1 MTYSFTEKKRIRNN
15 FGTRESILK
24 EPDLLSI
31 QINSFNSF
39 IQEGAV
45 EKENIGLHSV
55 FQSVFPITALNG
67 YAEIEYLDY
76 ELQEPKYNVKE
87 CKLRGVT
94 YAATL
99 QVKLNLVLFDKNG
112 SNLKKKRRV
121 KQVIEESVYLGQLP
135 LMTDTGTFVINGTER
150 VVVSQLHRSP
160 GVIFEHDKGKTHS
173 SGKIL
178 FSSRVIPYRGSWLD
192 FEFDHHEHLFVRIDR
207 RRKLPVTT
215 LLRAMGLSTN
225 EIIDTF
231 FDHIDSFTQKR
242 SVIYFDAPG
251 SGGWKD
257 NSSTNIHNQRIHSL
271 FESSLKPLNPCI
283 SEMRLIKDK
292 EEVKNMQDAAD
303 LASEAH
309 MSAMR
314 VASPGLY
321 EHNVASVFDSQFTN
335 GNSEHSYPPIV
346 ASGENACILHYN
358 ENNQELQD
366 GDLLLIDAGCEIN
379 GYASDITRTFPINGK
394 FSEAQK
400 EIYGIVLSAQK
411 SAIDS
416 IKPGVSCNK
425 PHETACQIIT
435 DGLIK
440 LGIMKSPE
448 DLTKFYMH
456 GTGHWLGLDV
466 HDVGVKLINDEFRE
480 FKSGMVT
487 TVEPG
492 IYIRRDDKIESKYWG
507 IGVRIED
514 DVLVTEAGN
523 HVLSKKAVKDID
535 EIEYLMSQR

>member
-1 MTYSFTEKKRIRNN
+1 MLGDDAVVIVSTNREQKRNSDVTYPFRPDSNFWYLTGFTEPDAVAVFSK
-15 FGTRESILK
+15 ES
-24 EPDLLSI
+24 
-31 QINSFNSF
+31 
-39 IQEGAV
+39 
-45 EKENIGLHSV
+45 
-55 FQSVFPITALNG
+55 
-67 YAEIEYLDY
+67 Y
-76 ELQEPKYNVKE
+76 
-87 CKLRGVT
+87 
-94 YAATL
+94 
-99 QVKLNLVLFDKNG
+99 
-112 SNLKKKRRV
+112 
-121 KQVIEESVYLGQLP
+121 
-135 LMTDTGTFVINGTER
+135 
-150 VVVSQLHRSP
+150 
-160 GVIFEHDKGKTHS
+160 VIFLRPKDETKEIWNGIRL
-173 SGKIL
+173 G
-178 FSSRVIPYRGSWLD
+178 
-192 FEFDHHEHLFVRIDR
+192 ID
-207 RRKLPVTT
+207 LAPET
-215 LLRAMGLSTN
+215 LLVDLAYD
-225 EIIDTF
+225 IDTF
-231 FDHIDSFTQKR
+231 FDNIDSFTEKGTAL
-242 SVIYFDAPG
+242 YFDAPG
-251 SGGWKD
+251 SSGWKD
-257 NSSTNIHNQRIHSL
+257 HSSTNIYNDRIYSL
-271 FESSLKPLNPCI
+271 FESRLKPLNPFI

-314 VASPGLY
+314 ATSPGLY
-321 EHNVASVFDSQFTN
+321 EHNIASVYDSQFTN

-358 ENNQELQD
+358 ENNQKLKN

-379 GYASDITRTFPINGK
+379 GYASDITRTFPVNGK
-394 FSEAQK
+394 FSEAQR

-411 SAIDS
+411 SAIHT

-456 GTGHWLGLDV
+456 NTGHWLGLDV
-466 HDVGVKLINDEFRE
+466 HDVGSKLVNEEFRE

-492 IYIRRDDKIESKYWG
+492 IYIRRDDKIDPKYWD

-514 DVLVTEAGN
+514 DVLVTASGN

-535 EIEYLMSQR
+535 EIEQLMSRQ

>member
-1 MTYSFTEKKRIRNN
+1 MIHQKRREELLSMLGDDAVVIVSTNREQKRNSDVTYPFRPDSNFWYLTGFTEPDAVAVFSK
-15 FGTRESILK
+15 ES
-24 EPDLLSI
+24 
-31 QINSFNSF
+31 
-39 IQEGAV
+39 
-45 EKENIGLHSV
+45 
-55 FQSVFPITALNG
+55 
-67 YAEIEYLDY
+67 Y
-76 ELQEPKYNVKE
+76 
-87 CKLRGVT
+87 
-94 YAATL
+94 
-99 QVKLNLVLFDKNG
+99 
-112 SNLKKKRRV
+112 
-121 KQVIEESVYLGQLP
+121 
-135 LMTDTGTFVINGTER
+135 
-150 VVVSQLHRSP
+150 
-160 GVIFEHDKGKTHS
+160 VIFLRPKDETKEIWNGIRL
-173 SGKIL
+173 G
-178 FSSRVIPYRGSWLD
+178 
-192 FEFDHHEHLFVRIDR
+192 ID
-207 RRKLPVTT
+207 LAPET
-215 LLRAMGLSTN
+215 LLVDLAYD
-225 EIIDTF
+225 IDTF
-231 FDHIDSFTQKR
+231 FDNIDSFTEKGTAL
-242 SVIYFDAPG
+242 YFDAPG
-251 SGGWKD
+251 SSGWKD
-257 NSSTNIHNQRIHSL
+257 HSSTNIYNDRIYSL
-271 FESSLKPLNPCI
+271 FESRLKPLNPFI

-314 VASPGLY
+314 ATSPGLY
-321 EHNVASVFDSQFTN
+321 EHNIASVFDSQFTN

-358 ENNQELQD
+358 ENNQKLKN

-379 GYASDITRTFPINGK
+379 GYASDITRTFPVNGK
-394 FSEAQK
+394 FSEAQR

-411 SAIDS
+411 SAIHT

-456 GTGHWLGLDV
+456 NTGHWLGLDV
-466 HDVGVKLINDEFRE
+466 HDVGSKLVNEEFRE

-492 IYIRRDDKIESKYWG
+492 IYIRRDDKIDPKYWD

-514 DVLVTEAGN
+514 DVLVTASGN

-535 EIEYLMSQR
+535 EIEQLMSRQ

>member
-1 MTYSFTEKKRIRNN
+1 MIHQKRREELLSMLGDDAVVIVSTNRDQKRNSDVTYPFRPDSNFWYLTGFTEPDAVAVFSK
-15 FGTRESILK
+15 ES
-24 EPDLLSI
+24 
-31 QINSFNSF
+31 
-39 IQEGAV
+39 
-45 EKENIGLHSV
+45 
-55 FQSVFPITALNG
+55 
-67 YAEIEYLDY
+67 Y
-76 ELQEPKYNVKE
+76 
-87 CKLRGVT
+87 
-94 YAATL
+94 
-99 QVKLNLVLFDKNG
+99 
-112 SNLKKKRRV
+112 
-121 KQVIEESVYLGQLP
+121 
-135 LMTDTGTFVINGTER
+135 
-150 VVVSQLHRSP
+150 
-160 GVIFEHDKGKTHS
+160 VIFLRPKDETKEIWNGIRL
-173 SGKIL
+173 G
-178 FSSRVIPYRGSWLD
+178 
-192 FEFDHHEHLFVRIDR
+192 ID
-207 RRKLPVTT
+207 LAPET
-215 LLRAMGLSTN
+215 LLVDLAYD
-225 EIIDTF
+225 IDTF
-231 FDHIDSFTQKR
+231 FDNIDSFTEKGTAL
-242 SVIYFDAPG
+242 YFDAPG
-251 SGGWKD
+251 SSGWKD
-257 NSSTNIHNQRIHSL
+257 HSSTNIYNDRIYSL
-271 FESSLKPLNPCI
+271 FESRLKPLNPFI

-314 VASPGLY
+314 AASPGMY
-321 EHNVASVFDSQFTN
+321 EHNIASVFDSQFTN

-358 ENNQELQD
+358 ENNQELKD

-379 GYASDITRTFPINGK
+379 GYASDITRTFPVNGK
-394 FSEAQK
+394 FSEAQR

-411 SAIDS
+411 SAIHT

-456 GTGHWLGLDV
+456 NTGHWLGLDV
-466 HDVGVKLINDEFRE
+466 HDVGSKLVNEEFRE

-492 IYIRRDDKIESKYWG
+492 IYIRRDDKIDPKYWD

-514 DVLVTEAGN
+514 DVLVTASGN

-535 EIEYLMSQR
+535 EIEQLMSRQ

>member
-1 MTYSFTEKKRIRNN
+1 MIHQKRREELLSMLGRDAVVIVSTNSEQKRNSDVTYPFRPDSNFWYLTGFTEPDAIAVFSKESYVMFLRPKDETKEIWNGIRL
-15 FGTRESILK
+15 G
-24 EPDLLSI
+24 
-31 QINSFNSF
+31 
-39 IQEGAV
+39 V
-45 EKENIGLHSV
+45 
-55 FQSVFPITALNG
+55 AL
-67 YAEIEYLDY
+67 APE
-76 ELQEPKYNVKE
+76 
-87 CKLRGVT
+87 
-94 YAATL
+94 
-99 QVKLNLVLFDKNG
+99 
-112 SNLKKKRRV
+112 
-121 KQVIEESVYLGQLP
+121 
-135 LMTDTGTFVINGTER
+135 
-150 VVVSQLHRSP
+150 
-160 GVIFEHDKGKTHS
+160 
-173 SGKIL
+173 
-178 FSSRVIPYRGSWLD
+178 
-192 FEFDHHEHLFVRIDR
+192 
-207 RRKLPVTT
+207 T
-215 LLRAMGLSTN
+215 LLVDQAYD
-225 EIIDTF
+225 IDTF
-231 FDHIDSFTQKR
+231 FNNIDSFTQKR

-466 HDVGVKLINDEFRE
+466 HDVGIKLINDEFRE

>member
-1 MTYSFTEKKRIRNN
+1 MIHQKRREELLSMLGDDAVVIVSTNREQKRNSDVTYPFRPDSNFWYLTGFTEPDAVAVFSK
-15 FGTRESILK
+15 ES
-24 EPDLLSI
+24 
-31 QINSFNSF
+31 
-39 IQEGAV
+39 
-45 EKENIGLHSV
+45 
-55 FQSVFPITALNG
+55 
-67 YAEIEYLDY
+67 Y
-76 ELQEPKYNVKE
+76 
-87 CKLRGVT
+87 
-94 YAATL
+94 
-99 QVKLNLVLFDKNG
+99 
-112 SNLKKKRRV
+112 
-121 KQVIEESVYLGQLP
+121 
-135 LMTDTGTFVINGTER
+135 
-150 VVVSQLHRSP
+150 
-160 GVIFEHDKGKTHS
+160 VIFLRPKDETKEIWNGIRL
-173 SGKIL
+173 G
-178 FSSRVIPYRGSWLD
+178 
-192 FEFDHHEHLFVRIDR
+192 ID
-207 RRKLPVTT
+207 LAPET
-215 LLRAMGLSTN
+215 LLVDLAYD
-225 EIIDTF
+225 IDTF
-231 FDHIDSFTQKR
+231 FDNIDSFTEKGTAL
-242 SVIYFDAPG
+242 YFDAPG
-251 SGGWKD
+251 SSGWKD
-257 NSSTNIHNQRIHSL
+257 HSSTNIYNDRIYSL
-271 FESSLKPLNPCI
+271 FESRLKPLNPFI

-314 VASPGLY
+314 ATSPGLY
-321 EHNVASVFDSQFTN
+321 EHNIASVYDSQFTN

-358 ENNQELQD
+358 ENNQELKN

-379 GYASDITRTFPINGK
+379 GYASDITRTFPVNGK
-394 FSEAQK
+394 FSEAQR

-411 SAIDS
+411 SAIHT

-456 GTGHWLGLDV
+456 NTGHWLGLDV
-466 HDVGVKLINDEFRE
+466 HDVGSKLVNEEFRE

-492 IYIRRDDKIESKYWG
+492 IYIRRDDKIDPKYWD

-514 DVLVTEAGN
+514 DVLVTASGN

-535 EIEYLMSQR
+535 EIEQLMSRQ